1 MPLPQSF
8 KDREKI
14 CGLPLT
20 RIDDNSREEV
30 SAELEDWVLWKKT
43 KNGIFSVKSLYSAV
57 ELGNAV
63 RFLRKIIWS
72 PYVPPKVGFF
82 FAWEASKGKVLTL
95 DQLKKR
101 GLTLANRC
109 FFCLIEE
116 ESTNHILIHCTKTR
130 VLWELLFALFG
141 VIWVLPCSVREA
153 LLGWYPLLARNA
165 KKLGSWLLYVFFGR
179 CGRKET

>member
-72 PYVPPKVGFF
+72 PYGPPKVGFF
-82 FAWEASKGKVLTL
+82 
-95 DQLKKR
+95 
-101 GLTLANRC
+101 
-109 FFCLIEE
+109 
-116 ESTNHILIHCTKTR
+116 
-130 VLWELLFALFG
+130 
-141 VIWVLPCSVREA
+141 
-153 LLGWYPLLARNA
+153 LLGKPRRG
-165 KKLGSWLLYVFFGR
+165 KF
-179 CGRKET
+179 